1 MGNWGHQGGFL
12 FILLAQ
18 ATARTQKKKTR
29 FSSEGGTLR
38 LCKIS
43 MSTQARSH

>member
-18 ATARTQKKKTR
+18 ATARTQKKKPG
-29 FSSEGGTLR
+29 SPVKG
-38 LCKIS
+38 
-43 MSTQARSH
+43 AH